1 MPIIGPVPEKG
12 PLHVTPSMP
21 FFLMCT
27 LLENHAQRRKFQDSD
42 TFRRSNTADFETI
55 LYIMAVPV
63 VPAQPRSRGLAKLEH
78 GPRFWVLR
86 RLVCAARCHPNR
98 PPAARPGRARGPS
111 ARLKGAQ
118 PCHECTRTAGSVQA
132 IVWAVRSRRQCAG
145 RLLAAGSRHTVVRPA
160 AGLCAPPL
168 PSQAQPMGTLD
179 ASVHETAYHL
189 ITAAPKV
196 RSGLSTPPPHR
207 AHALVSRA

>member
-1 MPIIGPVPEKG
+1 MPIKGPVPEKG
-12 PLHVTPSMP
+12 PLHVTPSMRTFLCARCSRITPNAGNSRIAIP
-21 FFLMCT
+21 FAAATPPISRPSSTSWPCRSC
-27 LLENHAQRRKFQDSD
+27 QRSRGREVSPS
-42 TFRRSNTADFETI
+42 SNTA
-55 LYIMAVPV
+55 
-63 VPAQPRSRGLAKLEH
+63 LA
-78 GPRFWVLR
+78 WVLR

-98 PPAARPGRARGPS
+98 PPAARPGRAREPP

-118 PCHECTRTAGSVQA
+118 TCHEFTRTAGSAQA
-132 IVWAVRSRRQCAG
+132 VVWAVRSRRQCAG
-145 RLLAAGSRHTVVRPA
+145 RLLAAASRHTVVRPA

-168 PSQAQPMGTLD
+168 PSQAQPMGPID

-196 RSGLSTPPPHR
+196 RSSLSTPPPDR